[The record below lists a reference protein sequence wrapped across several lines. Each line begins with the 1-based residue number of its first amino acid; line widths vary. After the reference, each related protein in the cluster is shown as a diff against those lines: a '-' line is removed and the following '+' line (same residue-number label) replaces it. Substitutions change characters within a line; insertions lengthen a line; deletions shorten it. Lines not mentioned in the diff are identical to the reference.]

1 MRIEPGSGP
10 SVAAC
15 KWTQRGEGGIQR
27 TKPYSYIFA
36 SVCARGARLPFF
48 FWGGGNLFAGWF
60 GWTLFPRVCAQGIDK
75 LCECY
80 LSYGRDSLCS
90 HCALLRLVVS
100 LGRVCIREREK
111 RPRRPPPP
119 LSFRSATVSLDVC
132 VRARLCFWRDLL
144 LILVVAACGQ
154 LSRSGAAGP
163 TIAAYNVVY
172 IYMCTRLGRER
183 ERERGSYKENWGGE
197 KALWS
202 RPPFIR

>member
-48 FWGGGNLFAGWF
+48 FLGGGNLFAGWF

-119 LSFRSATVSLDVC
+119 PLFSLCNGLSGRVC
-132 VRARLCFWRDLL
+132 ACALVFLERLAADTGSSCLRA
-144 LILVVAACGQ
+144 A
-154 LSRSGAAGP
+154 LSERSGWAD
-163 TIAAYNVVY
+163 YCRV
-172 IYMCTRLGRER
+172 
-183 ERERGSYKENWGGE
+183 
-197 KALWS
+197 
-202 RPPFIR
+202 